1 MLAPFVAA
9 ITLASGAAAWGN
21 LGHETVGYVAQA
33 FLAPKALS
41 FVQTS
46 LGSTYNKSLGPAAT
60 WADTVKY
67 ETAYEWSAALHYVDA
82 EDSPLSG
89 SCSVSETRDC
99 ADGQCICSST
109 HPNFDT
115 LM

>member
-1 MLAPFVAA
+1 MMHGLVSSVAFL
-9 ITLASGAAAWGN
+9 TLASSVSAWGN
-21 LGHETVGYVAQA
+21 SGHQTVGYVAQA

-46 LGSTYNKSLGPAAT
+46 LGLTYNYSLGPAAT
-60 WADTVKY
+60 WADSVRS
-67 ETAYEWSAALHYVDA
+67 TAAYKWSAPFHFVDA

-99 ADGQCICSST
+99 ADGQCICMFI
-109 HPNFDT
+109 H
-115 LM
+115 